1 MKKSWI
7 CSLALF
13 FFLSWHAFAIE
24 GGHAKYVGGTAHGFA
39 AGTVGRL
46 DTTQDSEL
54 VFQYAGQ
61 KISIPYASINS
72 SEYSKEVA
80 RHLGILP
87 AIAVA
92 LAKARQ
98 YRHIF
103 RISYRDANGT
113 TQVVVLE
120 VPKNMRRTLPAVL
133 DAKAP
138 HTTKLPRCG
147 CIPSEN

>member
-1 MKKSWI
+1 MRKTFI

-13 FFLSWHAFAIE
+13 LFLSWQAFAIDD
-24 GGHAKYVGGTAHGFA
+24 GQARYVGGTAHGLA
-39 AGTVGRL
+39 AGTLGSL

-54 VFQYAGQ
+54 IFQHAGQ
-61 KISIPYASINS
+61 KISIPYASIDSN
-72 SEYSKEVA
+72 EYSKEVA

-92 LAKARQ
+92 LVKARQ

-103 RISYRDANGT
+103 RISYHDTSRT
-113 TQVVVLE
+113 TQVVILE
-120 VPKNMRRTLPAVL
+120 VPKNMRRTLEAVL

-138 HTTKLPRCG
+138 HTSKTPRCG
-147 CIPSEN
+147 CVRSDN

>member
-1 MKKSWI
+1 MKKMLI
-7 CSLALF
+7 CHLSLFL
-13 FFLSWHAFAIE
+13 FLSWQAFAIE
-24 GGHAKYVGGTAHGFA
+24 DGHAKYVGGTVHGFA
-39 AGTVGRL
+39 AGTLGRL
-46 DTTQDSEL
+46 DTTQDSGL
-54 VFQYAGQ
+54 IFQYAGQ
-61 KISIPYASINS
+61 KISIPYASIDSN
-72 SEYSKEVA
+72 EYSKEVA

-92 LAKARQ
+92 LVKTRQ

-120 VPKNMRRTLPAVL
+120 VPKNMRRTLQAVL
-133 DAKAP
+133 DARAP

-147 CIPSEN
+147 CIQSDN

>member
-1 MKKSWI
+1 MKKLLI
-7 CSLALF
+7 CHLSLFL
-13 FFLSWHAFAIE
+13 FLSWNAFAIE
-24 GGHAKYVGGTAHGFA
+24 DGHAKYIGGTSHGFT
-39 AGTVGRL
+39 AGTIGRL

-61 KISIPYASINS
+61 KISIPYASIDS
-72 SEYSKEVA
+72 SEDSKEVA

-92 LAKARQ
+92 LVKARQ

-103 RISYRDANGT
+103 RISYHDTNGT

-120 VPKNMRRTLPAVL
+120 VPKNMRRTLQAVL
-133 DAKAP
+133 DARAP
-138 HTTKLPRCG
+138 HTLKLPRCG
-147 CIPSEN
+147 CISADN